1 MCKVIFDKNNNYSI
15 KKVAEELNNLFP
27 TKSVDSIYNTISKR
41 FKNHGYSSV
50 NGQKRNGVF
59 GGNDCQEVF
68 NHFYE
73 LYSKKTGQ
81 MSIDSVSSSKDRL
94 HVDLMD
100 RDIISELTSR
110 ARVAKKSRSVMA
122 EEILKQYFSEHP
134 FDRYEHMSREELIE
148 KLRRLEED

>member
-1 MCKVIFDKNNNYSI
+1 MCKVIFDKNNNYSVN
-15 KKVAEELNNLFP
+15 KVAEELHILFP
-27 TKSVDSIYNTISKR
+27 TKSEDSIYNTITKR
-41 FKNHGYSSV
+41 FKNYIPV
-50 NGQKRNGVF
+50 NDQKRNRVF
-59 GGNDCQEVF
+59 GGKDCQEVF

-81 MSIDSVSSSKDRL
+81 MSIDSVSSSKERL

-110 ARVAKKSRSVMA
+110 ARIAKKSRSVMA

-148 KLRRLEED
+148 KLRKFEED